1 MREDLTAL
9 VQQEVDEAREAL
21 RTEARQE
28 HQSFRDSLLAE
39 DGPIRG
45 VENTVSTIEG
55 QVNALQGLD
64 VTTVKDRL
72 SLISGI
78 ENRISCLE
86 LGQ

>member
-1 MREDLTAL
+1 VREDLTAL